1 MCIRD
6 RSIFN
11 VKKKDTL
18 NGSDVTPGTNARP
31 HLFFTG
37 TGYNN
42 ANGKYTAGYGMIRL
56 NESLAHANNADGV
69 SFSASTGNLMA
80 GSYYIIY
87 GLEDE

>member
-1 MCIRD
+1 M
-6 RSIFN
+6 SIFN

-37 TGYNN
+37 TGYNA
-42 ANGKYTAGYGMIRL
+42 ANSKYTAGYGMIRL
-56 NESLAHANNADGV
+56 NESLAHGSNVDGLK
-69 SFSASTGNLMA
+69 FLASTGNLMA